1 MESSKHRPR
10 VCFIVSAPGTAATF
24 LNPHIRVLSHDFEV
38 SVIANVTQVEHR
50 ISRRA
55 RVIEVPIA
63 RTIDI
68 RRDLSALLMLR
79 REIRDGEFDI
89 IHSVTPKA
97 GLLTAVAS
105 IGLHIP
111 NRLHWYTGQVWAT
124 KSGWKRQALKMLDR
138 FIAFRSTLQLVDS
151 PSQRAFLIEERVI
164 HEHSSL
170 VLAAGSICGVDTERF
185 RPDPSARAELRQR
198 LGIPGDDL
206 VIVFV
211 GRLNLD
217 KGILDLATA
226 FGGLDRHSDVH
237 LLIVGADEAGVA
249 ELVRNACSSTQNRVH
264 FVNEVNDPERYL
276 AAADIFCLPSHREG
290 FGLSVIEAAA
300 CELPAVVTDIYG
312 LTDAVQEG
320 ITGLRVPPSDPVALS
335 GALCRLLEDS
345 DLRSRMGAA
354 GRRRTIEQFGSST
367 LTDALLRLVLHL
379 AKKSATSR
387 FPT

>member
-1 MESSKHRPR
+1 
-10 VCFIVSAPGTAATF
+10 
-24 LNPHIRVLSHDFEV
+24 
-38 SVIANVTQVEHR
+38 
-50 ISRRA
+50 
-55 RVIEVPIA
+55 
-63 RTIDI
+63 
-68 RRDLSALLMLR
+68 
-79 REIRDGEFDI
+79 
-89 IHSVTPKA
+89 
-97 GLLTAVAS
+97 
-105 IGLHIP
+105 
-111 NRLHWYTGQVWAT
+111 
-124 KSGWKRQALKMLDR
+124 
-138 FIAFRSTLQLVDS
+138 
-151 PSQRAFLIEERVI
+151 
-164 HEHSSL
+164 
-170 VLAAGSICGVDTERF
+170 
-185 RPDPSARAELRQR
+185 
-198 LGIPGDDL
+198 
-206 VIVFV
+206 
-211 GRLNLD
+211 
-217 KGILDLATA
+217 
-226 FGGLDRHSDVH
+226 
-237 LLIVGADEAGVA
+237 
-249 ELVRNACSSTQNRVH
+249 VH